1 MIKWLWLYLISEIGK
16 MWRYNMSKILLI
28 TEETF
33 GSIFSHILQE
43 QGYEVNVIE
52 AYLDLE
58 KVYRE
63 LS

>member
-1 MIKWLWLYLISEIGK
+1 
-16 MWRYNMSKILLI
+16 MSKILLI